1 MSSLAELRAIQA
13 ARFANHEAKM
23 QKARNDEVNLWAMK
37 AKVRM
42 GSLLFYSIRD
52 TIGWLRKSSVQ
63 GHSKL
68 RGDLGEGFNN

>member
-52 TIGWLRKSSVQ
+52 PIG
-63 GHSKL
+63 
-68 RGDLGEGFNN
+68 